1 MLTAGTALSLMGLIL
16 AVVGKA
22 EAVELS
28 RVTDISPEIYDLSSL
43 TVFDDALYFSAYDRV
58 HGSELFKYDGT
69 TASLV
74 ADIVPGIESFSPQYL
89 TVFDNALYFSAD
101 DKVNGYE
108 LFKYDGTTVSLV
120 GDINPGFWYSLPA
133 QLTVFDNALYFS
145 AEDGFHGR
153 ELWKYDG
160 ATASLVADI
169 NQCSLFNL
177 QLCSIN
183 PDGSSHGSDPSGLTV
198 FNNALYFSAYDGSA
212 LSGLHGRELWKYDG
226 TTASLA
232 ADIFPS
238 ISSLYQ
244 ESSNPKDFTVFNN
257 ALYFNANDN
266 SPYGGELW
274 KYDGNTASLVS
285 DIFPNRGRFTFGPSH
300 LTVFDNALYFSASD
314 GVGGPELWKYDGTTV
329 SLVAEINPLRSEQ
342 DLGNSTGSFPFGL
355 TVFDNAL
362 YFNANDGVHGPEL
375 WKYDGTT
382 VSLADINPG
391 SEGSYPYGFTIFNK
405 ALYFSAGDRLN
416 GREIW
421 KLEPDEPTSVPE
433 PASAL
438 GLLAF
443 SALGTGSML
452 KRKLQ
457 KAAQLGIVDSETSD

>member
-1 MLTAGTALSLMGLIL
+1 MRLQSMLTAGTALSLMGLIL

-108 LFKYDGTTVSLV
+108 L
-120 GDINPGFWYSLPA
+120 
-133 QLTVFDNALYFS
+133 
-145 AEDGFHGR
+145 
-153 ELWKYDG
+153 
-160 ATASLVADI
+160 
-169 NQCSLFNL
+169 
-177 QLCSIN
+177 
-183 PDGSSHGSDPSGLTV
+183 
-198 FNNALYFSAYDGSA
+198 
-212 LSGLHGRELWKYDG
+212 
-226 TTASLA
+226 
-232 ADIFPS
+232 
-238 ISSLYQ
+238 
-244 ESSNPKDFTVFNN
+244 
-257 ALYFNANDN
+257 
-266 SPYGGELW
+266 
-274 KYDGNTASLVS
+274 
-285 DIFPNRGRFTFGPSH
+285 
-300 LTVFDNALYFSASD
+300 
-314 GVGGPELWKYDGTTV
+314 
-329 SLVAEINPLRSEQ
+329 
-342 DLGNSTGSFPFGL
+342 
-355 TVFDNAL
+355 
-362 YFNANDGVHGPEL
+362 